1 MKVDSRS
8 FELILNRI
16 STNIYKKPTNME
28 PNSLETH
35 RQLTMTL
42 YRLGYGCSF
51 QVIGGFVL

>member
-1 MKVDSRS
+1 MRVDSRS

-51 QVIGGFVL
+51 RVIGGFVL

>member
-1 MKVDSRS
+1 
-8 FELILNRI
+8 
-16 STNIYKKPTNME
+16 ME